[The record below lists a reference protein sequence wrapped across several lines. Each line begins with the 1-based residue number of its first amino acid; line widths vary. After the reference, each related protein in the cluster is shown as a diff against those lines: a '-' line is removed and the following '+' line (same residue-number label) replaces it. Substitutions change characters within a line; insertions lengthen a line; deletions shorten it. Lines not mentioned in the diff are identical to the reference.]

1 MMSWQTKQQRNAK
14 KQKNTGISTKSQEH
28 KKLAASNICS
38 VCRQAFPNTAK
49 ESTLK
54 VHVESKHSGKNSKTF
69 KECFPTFG
77 QSNDNDNDKNKKQ
90 EYKNKNKNKKN
101 KKKKSKK

>member
-1 MMSWQTKQQRNAK
+1 MGGGNGCKSRNKQERNAR
-14 KQKNTGISTKSQEH
+14 KQKNTGISTKSKEH
-28 KKLAASNICS
+28 KKLAQANICQ

-54 VHVESKHSGKNSKTF
+54 VHVESKHSSKVTKTF

-77 QSNDNDNDKNKKQ
+77 QSNDDDNDNDNNYNKNN
-90 EYKNKNKNKKN
+90 YNKNKK
-101 KKKKSKK
+101 